1 MNGEPENK
9 SEIKT
14 AESESDTKKDE
25 AEKKSRF
32 DYSYSAPNNEEKR
45 LIESIRRQYVDDEAD
60 EDEDKN
66 LKQKLAAIK
75 NMHKKASGIPKLIA
89 IIVGIFGT
97 LVFGI
102 GLTCALE
109 WNCIVAAI
117 IVGIIGMV
125 IMICA
130 YPLYQVLRRY
140 GKKKYGGEIV
150 RLSSEICD
158 DDDE

>member
-9 SEIKT
+9 SETKT
-14 AESESDTKKDE
+14 AESESAEKNE

-45 LIESIRRQYVDDEAD
+45 LIESIRRQYVDDETD
-60 EDEDKN
+60 EDEDKD

-75 NMHKKASGIPKLIA
+75 NMHKKASGIPKLIS

-109 WNCIVAAI
+109 WNSIVAGV

-130 YPLYQVLRRY
+130 YPIYQLLRRY

-150 RLSSEICD
+150 KLA
-158 DDDE
+158 DELKSDENK